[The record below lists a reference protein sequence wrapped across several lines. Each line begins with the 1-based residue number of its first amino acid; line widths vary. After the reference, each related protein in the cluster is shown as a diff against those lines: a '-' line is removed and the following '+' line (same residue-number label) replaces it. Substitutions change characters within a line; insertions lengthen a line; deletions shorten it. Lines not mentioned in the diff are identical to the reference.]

1 MKALVVEGGSM
12 RATYA
17 HGVLAAFE
25 EQGFRDFD
33 AVYGTSAGGALA
45 AWWSARQAVYAV
57 DTWKY
62 VQDRRVLSWR
72 RWLRGGL
79 LLDHDA
85 MFRIIYE
92 AEMPIDV
99 KAIHAAPHPVV
110 VTATDVEDGRTVYAD
125 VRKGATLP
133 WLRATG
139 RLPAGTGPPVE
150 IDGRRYVDGGVT
162 DPVPLVRA
170 IADGATDVV
179 VLFNR
184 PLGDRAPESR
194 AATVLV
200 TRRFPALK
208 GALLSRHERYN
219 ATQRLA
225 ASPPSGVRVRVVRP
239 SRDLG
244 VRRWTR
250 DLGLIDGAIKEG
262 RKDGA
267 AFLRSA

>member
-25 EQGFRDFD
+25 ERGHRDFD

-45 AWWSARQAVYAV
+45 AWWSARQARYAV

-62 VQDRRVLSWR
+62 VQDRRILSWG

-92 AEMPIDV
+92 SEMPIDV
-99 KAIHAAPHPVV
+99 PALCRAPHPVV
-110 VTATDVEDGRTVYAD
+110 VTATDVESGETVYAD
-125 VRKGATLP
+125 VRKGDTIA

-150 IDGRRYVDGGVT
+150 IGGRRFVDGGVT
-162 DPVPLVRA
+162 DPVPLARA
-170 IADGATDVV
+170 IADGATDVTLV
-179 VLFNR
+179 FNR
-184 PLGDRAPESR
+184 PVGDRSPE
-194 AATVLV
+194 AKATTALL
-200 TRRFPALK
+200 TRRFPALRD
-208 GALLSRHERYN
+208 ALVRRHVRYN
-219 ATQRLA
+219 ETQRLA
-225 ASPPSGVRVRVVRP
+225 ASPPPGVRVRVVRP
-239 SRDLG
+239 ARDLG
-244 VRRWTR
+244 VRRFTR
-250 DLGLIDGAIKEG
+250 DLRVLDAAIAEG
-262 RKDGA
+262 RADGA
-267 AFLRSA
+267 AFLQVA